1 MRALTWIVTGLLAG
15 WVARRMMRS
24 RSYGVAGDLILGLLG
39 GLLGGWVMHQLGV
52 TPSGRALPQALV
64 ALIGAM
70 LFLGSARLVTRF
82 SVRTRRLLDDTH
94 IPAPTPDL
102 ETLVKRLG
110 GAERSLL
117 TRLLRGGTTARD
129 PNVAFEEGLTVGQRL
144 ADRVA
149 TFGGSWTFIGLFM
162 LFLIGW
168 MIFNTEVRTPYDPYP
183 FILLNL
189 VLSLLAALQAPVI
202 MMSQNRQ
209 AAKDRLEARLD
220 YEVNLR
226 AELEIQRVH
235 AKIDDTRGG
244 DIAELLALQR
254 RQAELLGEIR
264 EGLRR

>member
-15 WVARRMMRS
+15 WLARRMMRS
-24 RSYGVAGDLILGLLG
+24 RSYGIAGDLILGLLG
-39 GLLGGWVMHQLGV
+39 GLLGGWTMHQLGV

-64 ALIGAM
+64 TLIGAM
-70 LFLGSARLVTRF
+70 LLLGMARLVTRM
-82 SVRTRRLLDDTH
+82 SIRTRRLVDDTQ
-94 IPAPTPDL
+94 IPSPSPDL

-110 GAERSLL
+110 GVERSLL
-117 TRLLRGGTTARD
+117 TRLLRGGATARD

-149 TFGGSWTFIGLFM
+149 VFGGSWTFIGLFM
-162 LFLIGW
+162 LFLVGW
-168 MIFNTEVRTPYDPYP
+168 MIFNTEVRRPYDPYP

-235 AKIDDTRGG
+235 AKLDEARGG
-244 DIAELLALQR
+244 NLGEVLALQR
-254 RQAELLGEIR
+254 QQVELLQELR
-264 EGLRR
+264 DRLRR